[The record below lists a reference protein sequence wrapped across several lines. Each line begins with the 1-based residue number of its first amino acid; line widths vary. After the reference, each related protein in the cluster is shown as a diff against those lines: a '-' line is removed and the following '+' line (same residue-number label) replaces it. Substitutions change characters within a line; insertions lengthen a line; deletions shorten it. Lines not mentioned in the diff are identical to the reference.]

1 MPPSQGDGGQVT
13 RAAGKGGSVG
23 EQPGAHLNPPC
34 APGFCTCFPFPPPLP
49 AQAQRWQQQD
59 HEDEEG
65 VTLVHS
71 RPVLS
76 RPEGKEEAVNLSLSP
91 HQPQEQCP
99 HHFLIRKHFP
109 VSNLNSTQSTT
120 GT

>member
-1 MPPSQGDGGQVT
+1 MPPSQGDGGQGTCAV
-13 RAAGKGGSVG
+13 GKRCSV
-23 EQPGAHLNPPC
+23 EQPEVHLHPPH
-34 APGFCTCFPFPPPLP
+34 APGLCTCLAFPPPLP

-65 VTLVHS
+65 VTLVHG

-76 RPEGKEEAVNLSLSP
+76 RPEGRGEAVNLLLSP

-99 HHFLIRKHFP
+99 HHSLIRKRFP
-109 VSNLNSTQSTT
+109 VSNLNSTLSTT
-120 GT
+120 GM